1 MERDF
6 WGGGG
11 LGYDEIWMPE
21 WEYQGKQGQGKITRY
36 QYGLRRSDNDNNL
49 EVSANYQWSP
59 DNNPEASVL
68 IEKGDDSLDIRW
80 KGFNNGSIEKKEKV
94 EIVLEVGADHWW
106 VVQTDNKIEV
116 YKGKEN
122 ELCPHEDNQKNLGTI
137 NRLISGKVNF
147 RFYPNFQTT
156 IDSMVGVTSAI
167 LTKIKPTTKL
177 PAG

>member
-6 WGGGG
+6 WGGVG

-80 KGFNNGSIEKKEKV
+80 K
-94 EIVLEVGADHWW
+94 
-106 VVQTDNKIEV
+106 
-116 YKGKEN
+116 
-122 ELCPHEDNQKNLGTI
+122 
-137 NRLISGKVNF
+137 
-147 RFYPNFQTT
+147 
-156 IDSMVGVTSAI
+156 
-167 LTKIKPTTKL
+167 
-177 PAG
+177 